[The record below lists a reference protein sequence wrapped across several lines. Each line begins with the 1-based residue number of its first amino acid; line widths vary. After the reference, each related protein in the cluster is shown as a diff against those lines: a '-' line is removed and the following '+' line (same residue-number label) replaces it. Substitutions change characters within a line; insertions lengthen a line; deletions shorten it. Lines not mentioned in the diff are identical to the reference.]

1 MKTATIHAIKQE
13 LATLSQAEL
22 IKLVLR
28 LSKFKK
34 ENKELL
40 TYLLYE
46 ASDES
51 EYVQS
56 IKDELDSLF
65 TEINLTNY
73 YYIKKTVR
81 KILRQLKKYIRYSQ
95 QKETEAE
102 LLIYFCKKLK
112 ELNPPISGNTILTN
126 SFNRQKLLAEKAIS
140 TLHEDIQFDFQAS
153 LEELKS

>member
-1 MKTATIHAIKQE
+1 MDKSFNFEKMSRQ
-13 LATLSQAEL
+13 
-22 IKLVLR
+22 
-28 LSKFKK
+28 
-34 ENKELL
+34 LL
-40 TYLLYE
+40 
-46 ASDES
+46 
-51 EYVQS
+51 QS

-140 TLHEDIQFDFQAS
+140 TLHEDIQFDFQTS
-153 LEELKS
+153 LEELES